1 MFHLTSALIYLD
13 NVRNATFTN
22 LFSYS
27 ADKAYYTYAMI
38 VHTYEKSYKGDS
50 ELNDYFRFKMAES
63 ANLRMDSDGIN
74 NLM

>member
-1 MFHLTSALIYLD
+1 
-13 NVRNATFTN
+13 
-22 LFSYS
+22 
-27 ADKAYYTYAMI
+27 MI

>member
-1 MFHLTSALIYLD
+1 MEHIWT
-13 NVRNATFTN
+13 
-22 LFSYS
+22 

-74 NLM
+74 NLMWVVYFKTKYYNY